1 MMRSDTSSSRSNSS
15 IRSSVSKMFGSLRSP
30 LLPWSGTRPS
40 RSGTRRSATW
50 VAGPVRVVGSP
61 TSTSASPP
69 GMRTIT
75 LRSTRPQR
83 WKTSAET
90 VAPVPQALVMPAP
103 LPGRREIS
111 SVPLTLTKCTL
122 APSSKWASIAVRR
135 GPGRS
140 RQGRRPRRRHAD
152 CRCRPFPSASPT
164 QPEHRQPP

>member
-1 MMRSDTSSSRSNSS
+1 MRSDTSSSRSNSS

-30 LLPWSGTRPS
+30 LLPWWAPGPP

-103 LPGRREIS
+103 RSQARREIS

-122 APSSKWASIAVRR
+122 APSSKWASIA
-135 GPGRS
+135 GPARARS
-140 RQGRRPRRRHAD
+140 ISSGSSTSQTTCGLPM
-152 CRCRPFPSASPT
+152 SPVSQRFT
-164 QPEHRQPP
+164 DATGAPTPP